1 MMETK
6 VQMGVGKIIQALPLG
21 QNTLFGRTVQ
31 VHPQINIP
39 GERLKLGIQLQ
50 NTIHSVSFS
59 AQVMSVEQK
68 GHPFAL
74 ILG

>member
-21 QNTLFGRTVQ
+21 QNTLFGRTIQ